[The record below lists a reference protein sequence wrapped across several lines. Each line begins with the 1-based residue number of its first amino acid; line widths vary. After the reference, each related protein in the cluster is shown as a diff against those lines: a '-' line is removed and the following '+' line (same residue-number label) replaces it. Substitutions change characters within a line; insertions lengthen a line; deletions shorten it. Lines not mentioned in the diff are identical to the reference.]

1 MIKKLTN
8 KIKNIHSHLDKN
20 IINNPYIKFNKIQYG
35 KKYQLVYLSES
46 FYYYISLLSELEIE
60 FEKNKNISDSSFLI
74 TSIIFCSI
82 YEIFEKISQN
92 LKISNFFNNLD
103 ISKEI
108 KKSLSYSSEE
118 EINKGFIIDIGFL
131 NENNKKKNLNWSIY
145 FAKELRNK
153 LVHFNGDHYDIWHIR
168 GNDLYN
174 DNNFVFSSLLFEE
187 NSLNAKKKLIIS
199 KKFYLLSLEN
209 LIDYI
214 DNNFYKLMNS
224 EFFQINK
231 NVFYIKIDENN
242 KLEKVIKQEKLHL
255 IDEGNIEELQNIFE
269 FYNVGK
275 TNKLLYDYVENFLN
289 LFRWY
294 FFKKIN
300 NFDEIQKYKLKFNY
314 KKENFFL
321 KEPDDVFT
329 GNSKVEKWIR
339 DKIHSLNL
347 NGNSLETKIAF
358 YYNLL
363 NFDNCEIIRKL
374 KNKVNEIYKNEI

>member
-1 MIKKLTN
+1 MIKKLIK
-8 KIKNIHSHLDKN
+8 KIINIQYYLYEN
-20 IINNPYIKFNKIQYG
+20 IINNPYIKFNKIKYG
-35 KKYQLVYLSES
+35 EKYQLAYLYES
-46 FYYYISLLSELEIE
+46 FHYYTSLLSEIQ

-92 LKISNFFNNLD
+92 LNISNFFNNLD

-108 KKSLSYSSEE
+108 KKSLSPSSEE
-118 EINKGFIIDIGFL
+118 EINKEFIIDIGFS
-131 NENNKKKNLNWSIY
+131 NKNNKKKNLNWSIY

-168 GNDLYN
+168 GDDLYN

-187 NSLNAKKKLIIS
+187 KCLNAKKKLIIS
-199 KKFYLLSLEN
+199 KNFYLLSLET

-214 DNNFYKLMNS
+214 ENNFYKLMNS
-224 EFFQINK
+224 EFFKINK
-231 NVFYIKIDENN
+231 NVSYIKIDENN

-269 FYNVGK
+269 FYNVEK

-294 FFKKIN
+294 FFKKIK
-300 NFDEIQKYKLKFNY
+300 NFDEMQKYKLKFNY

-347 NGNSLETKIAF
+347 NGDSLETKIAF
-358 YYNLL
+358 YYSLL
-363 NFDNCEIIRKL
+363 NFDDREIVRKL